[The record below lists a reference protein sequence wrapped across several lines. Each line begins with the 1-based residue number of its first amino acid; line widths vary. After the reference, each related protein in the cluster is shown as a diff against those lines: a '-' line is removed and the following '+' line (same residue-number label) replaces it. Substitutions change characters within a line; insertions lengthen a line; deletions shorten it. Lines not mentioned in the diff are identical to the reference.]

1 MVPRCFRRSAR
12 RCLLPQRPDPDMK
25 VIVIASGY
33 AGVACATRLA
43 HSAARRQQAI
53 QITLV
58 NPVDAFI
65 ERIRLH

>member
-1 MVPRCFRRSAR
+1 
-12 RCLLPQRPDPDMK
+12 MK